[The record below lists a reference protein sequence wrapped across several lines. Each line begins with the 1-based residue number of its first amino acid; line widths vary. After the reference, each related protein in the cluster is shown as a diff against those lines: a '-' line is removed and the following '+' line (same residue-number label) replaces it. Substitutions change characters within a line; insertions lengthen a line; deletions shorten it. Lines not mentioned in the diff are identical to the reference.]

1 MFEHLNRLMCS
12 CGHDGVLL
20 VRTSEGGGTAPD
32 VYRTEGHP
40 MSTPA
45 PTPTRLEIQITGIR
59 KHVAKCITEIDGS
72 ECGVRSAAWDTPMQ
86 TNGWMREHAAD
97 TGHKLFEKRT
107 EEPVSIFSRPAQ
119 MRAQ

>member
-1 MFEHLNRLMCS
+1 MSEHLNRLMCS
-12 CGHDGVLL
+12 CGRDGVLL
-20 VRTSEGGGTAPD
+20 VRTSDGDGAAFNAPQA
-32 VYRTEGHP
+32 ESPP

-45 PTPTRLEIQITGIR
+45 PTPSRLEIQITGIR

-72 ECGVRSAAWDTPMQ
+72 ECGVRSASWDTPMQ
-86 TNGWMREHAAD
+86 TNSWMREHAAD

>member
-1 MFEHLNRLMCS
+1 MSEHLNRLMCS

-20 VRTSEGGGTAPD
+20 VRTSEGCGAAPD
-32 VYRTEGHP
+32 ARRTGSHP
-40 MSTPA
+40 MPTPA
-45 PTPTRLEIQITGIR
+45 PTPSRLEIQITGIR
-59 KHVAKCITEIDGS
+59 KHVAKCVTEIDGS
-72 ECGVRSAAWDTPMQ
+72 ECGVRSASWDTPMQ
-86 TNGWMREHAAD
+86 TNSWMREHAAD